1 MIRIRLLVVVGM
13 LVLAGCSRE
22 TVVEVESDLE
32 GAIAAA
38 RPGTTL
44 TLAANEFQG
53 PIVID
58 KPLRLIGSPGTVI
71 VAPSDTPAVTITH
84 TEDVTLSG
92 LSIRGGESGV
102 FVRSSVRVVLEAITI
117 TEAQWHGFFVHDAEV
132 EITDCE
138 VSKLR
143 ASKPQGI
150 EIINSDS
157 RPASVVSGCHI
168 KGPVFEGIVSHV
180 SQVTFANN
188 VVTQASPRGIVIT
201 EMSVGLMTGNRVVD
215 GAGSALFCGDMSRCS
230 IIDNDVQ
237 GISAVPDGYRSA
249 MGHGVVIHFH
259 STAYVEDLRVSDIE
273 GEDVLVMLGSQRSEV
288 ALGP

>member
-13 LVLAGCSRE
+13 LFLAGCSRE
-22 TVVEVESDLE
+22 TVVEVESDLR

-44 TLAANEFQG
+44 NLAANEFKG

-58 KPLRLIGSPGTVI
+58 KPLRLVGSPGTVI
-71 VAPSDTPAVTITH
+71 IAPPESPAVTIMRTQ
-84 TEDVTLSG
+84 DVTLSN
-92 LSIRGGESGV
+92 LSIRGGDSGV
-102 FVRSSVRVVLEAITI
+102 FVRSSLGVVLDGIKI

-132 EITDCE
+132 AITNCE
-138 VSKLR
+138 VSGLR
-143 ASKPQGI
+143 APKPQGI

-157 RPASVVSGCHI
+157 RPGSVVSGCHVA
-168 KGPVFEGIVSHV
+168 GPVFEGIVSHV
-180 SQVTFANN
+180 SHVTFANN

-201 EMSVGLMTGNRVVD
+201 EMSVGSMTGNRVVD

-230 IIDNDVQ
+230 IIDNEVRN
-237 GISAVPDGYRSA
+237 ISAVPDGYRSA

-259 STAYVEDLRVSDIE
+259 STAYVADLRASDIE
-273 GEDVLVMLGSQRSEV
+273 GEDLLMMLGSHRSEV
-288 ALGP
+288 PLDP